1 MAKAE
6 QTVLVTGAGRGLGW
20 GVAQAFARSG
30 ASVAV
35 TDVNEVDIE
44 RSVQDIKERGG
55 DALGMTLDTADPAQF
70 TRVVDAMLERWGR
83 VDVFVHAAIYMP
95 LKSFEVTSPED
106 WWRQIDV
113 GLGGLYHG
121 TRAVWDAMKSQGGG
135 HIIGIASGSSVRGY
149 KDEVAYCTLKH
160 AQEGFVKALAL
171 EAAPHSVALNTVGP
185 GKPVKP
191 TRLTWEE
198 LENVPED
205 EKRDWADPVSLG
217 EAFVWLAAQPPTRF
231 TGLRFDAGPIVD
243 TFKAEGHDFNFSPEK
258 VTLYVDDFV
267 ARQHWFEQY
276 KD

>member
-1 MAKAE
+1 MATE

-30 ASVAV
+30 AAVAV
-35 TDVNEVDIE
+35 TDVNEADIE
-44 RSVQDIKERGG
+44 RSVQDVRALGG
-55 DALGMTLDTADPAQF
+55 DALGMILDTADPAHF
-70 TRVVDAMLERWGR
+70 KNAVDAMLERWGR
-83 VDVFVHAAIYMP
+83 VDALVHAAIYMP
-95 LKSFEVTSPED
+95 LRSFEATSPED

-113 GLGGLYHG
+113 GSGGLYHG

-171 EAAPHSVALNTVGP
+171 EAAAHNIALNTVGP

-198 LENVPED
+198 LEDVSED

-217 EAFVWLAAQPPTRF
+217 EAFVWLAGQPHARF

-243 TFKAEGHDFNFSPEK
+243 TLKAEGPTFNFSPEK

-267 ARQHWFEQY
+267 ARRQWFEHY
-276 KD
+276 DN